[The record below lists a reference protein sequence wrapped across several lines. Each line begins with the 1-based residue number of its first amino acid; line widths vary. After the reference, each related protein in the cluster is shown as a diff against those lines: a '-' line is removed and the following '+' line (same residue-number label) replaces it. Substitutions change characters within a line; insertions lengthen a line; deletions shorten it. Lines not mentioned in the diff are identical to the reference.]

1 MTDYIKEHLRL
12 VTIEVEA
19 KRQRLEKYE
28 RGETISERKT
38 KRFIKSREKWIR
50 MAEAWGYTLLEDECT
65 TTKIVMGKD
74 GFKIE
79 LD

>member
-1 MTDYIKEHLRL
+1 MN
-12 VTIEVEA
+12 
-19 KRQRLEKYE
+19 
-28 RGETISERKT
+28 ERKT
-38 KRFIKSREKWIR
+38 KRFIKSREKWIK